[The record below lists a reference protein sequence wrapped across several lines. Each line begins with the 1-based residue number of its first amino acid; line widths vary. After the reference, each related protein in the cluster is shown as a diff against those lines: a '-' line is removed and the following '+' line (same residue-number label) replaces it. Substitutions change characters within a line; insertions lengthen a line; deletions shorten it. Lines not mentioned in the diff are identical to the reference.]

1 MPDLTPVPDDH
12 ETEPLA
18 APDGL
23 GEAGSA
29 YWLRVV
35 EEFDLGAVE
44 EPALLEV
51 CRTLDA
57 IEDLET
63 AVAEHGRVTPLGKPS
78 PLLVELRQQ
87 RASLV
92 RLCGLLDLPSED
104 AEAGRRSNLSASRA
118 ASAAASERWRKAR
131 SKGRFHG

>member
-1 MPDLTPVPDDH
+1 MPDLTPVPGDY

-44 EPALLEV
+44 EPALLEA

-63 AVAEHGRVTPLGKPS
+63 ALGAHGRVTVDGKPS
-78 PLLVELRQQ
+78 PLLVEIRQQ

-92 RLCGLLDLPSED
+92 RLLGLLDLPGEG
-104 AEAGRRSNLSASRA
+104 EEGRRSTLSASRA